1 MKKLGLLLII
11 VLISSFSFAQDD
23 DSYVYGDNAPKTK
36 SATKSGG
43 FDWDRVTIGGGF
55 GMTFGDYTIIE
66 VSPTFGY
73 FLTDE
78 FLVGIGGNYT
88 YYEDKIYNFS
98 TSLYGGR
105 LFAEYI
111 FADLPFVAHAEL
123 EVLNV
128 EDFSDRSRVNIIN
141 PYVGGGIKQNIGG
154 RSYFYII
161 ALWNLNET
169 PESYALQANP
179 IIRGGIAI
187 GL

>member
-1 MKKLGLLLII
+1 MKKVGLFII
-11 VLISSFSFAQDD
+11 MLVVASLSYSQDD
-23 DSYVYGDNAPKTK
+23 DNYVYGDNTPKNTPKT
-36 SATKSGG
+36 SGGG
-43 FDWDRVTIGGGF
+43 FDWSRLTVGGGF
-55 GMTFGDYTIIE
+55 GMTFGDYTIID
-66 VSPTFGY
+66 VSPTVGY

-78 FLVGIGGNYT
+78 LVVGLGGNYT
-88 YYEDKIYNFS
+88 YYEDKIFNFS

-105 LFAEYI
+105 AFAEYI
-111 FADLPFVAHAEL
+111 FTDLPFIAHAEL

-128 EDFSDRSRVNIIN
+128 EDFGDNSRVNIIN
-141 PYVGGGIKQNIGG
+141 PYVGGGIKQSFGG

-169 PESYALQANP
+169 PESYALQPNP

>member
-1 MKKLGLLLII
+1 MKKIAFLLIMLL
-11 VLISSFSFAQDD
+11 VASLSFSQDD
-23 DSYVYGDNAPKTK
+23 DSYVYGDNTKPKDTPK
-36 SATKSGG
+36 SGGG
-43 FDWDRVTIGGGF
+43 FDWSRFTVGGGF
-55 GMTFGDYTIIE
+55 GMTFGDYTIID
-66 VSPTFGY
+66 VLPTFGY

-78 FLVGIGGNYT
+78 LVVGLGGNYT
-88 YYEDKIYNFS
+88 YYEDKIFNFS

-105 LFAEYI
+105 AFAEYI
-111 FADLPFVAHAEL
+111 FADLPFIAHTEL

-128 EDFSDRSRVNIIN
+128 ENFGDGSRVTIIN
-141 PYVGGGIKQNIGG
+141 PYVGGGIKQNFGG

-169 PESYALQANP
+169 PESYALQPNP